1 MIKLLAYVL
10 IIVLG
15 LCLTPYLLATKGYI
29 YIAIW
34 DYQIETSLAFGLL
47 VLFAIFVSF
56 EVIKKA
62 LVFVLTL
69 VLNSRFLPE
78 RWRIKKAKK
87 QTLIGALALAEEDWP
102 AAEKAMAKGAENG
115 ELPALNYF
123 AAARAA
129 QHQHKIA
136 ERDRYLSQAQA
147 EPLAK
152 AAALTTRTRYLL
164 QQGELTQARALL
176 DELEPTSKSKN
187 PILKIAADLYL
198 AQQDWPAL
206 KSLLPILAKRH
217 IYPEEQ
223 LQKISVQTNVQ
234 LVNKAAEQT
243 SNDLDKCWGWFS
255 KSEKNQTDTFI
266 AYLYGLCK
274 LQRKDEALKLLSKQ
288 LKSNPKAALFDATA
302 VIATA
307 HDQDIRKSLAKL
319 EHTHENVVNYQE
331 SLAKLALQTR
341 EFKQAKMHFNNAC
354 HIEPTRTRW
363 LALAQV
369 QEQLGDNIMALQSYR
384 NAAHLND

>member
-1 MIKLLAYVL
+1 MASAK
-10 IIVLG
+10 
-15 LCLTPYLLATKGYI
+15 
-29 YIAIW
+29 IAI
-34 DYQIETSLAFGLL
+34 T
-47 VLFAIFVSF
+47 
-56 EVIKKA
+56 
-62 LVFVLTL
+62 
-69 VLNSRFLPE
+69 
-78 RWRIKKAKK
+78 
-87 QTLIGALALAEEDWP
+87 
-102 AAEKAMAKGAENG
+102 
-115 ELPALNYF
+115 
-123 AAARAA
+123 
-129 QHQHKIA
+129 H
-136 ERDRYLSQAQA
+136 
-147 EPLAK
+147 
-152 AAALTTRTRYLL
+152 
-164 QQGELTQARALL
+164 
-176 DELEPTSKSKN
+176 
-187 PILKIAADLYL
+187 
-198 AQQDWPAL
+198 
-206 KSLLPILAKRH
+206 LAKRH

-302 VIATA
+302 AIATA

-319 EHTHENVVNYQE
+319 EHTHENVVNYQDC
-331 SLAKLALQTR
+331 LAKLALQTR

-369 QEQLGDNIMALQSYR
+369 QEQLGDNMMALQSYR